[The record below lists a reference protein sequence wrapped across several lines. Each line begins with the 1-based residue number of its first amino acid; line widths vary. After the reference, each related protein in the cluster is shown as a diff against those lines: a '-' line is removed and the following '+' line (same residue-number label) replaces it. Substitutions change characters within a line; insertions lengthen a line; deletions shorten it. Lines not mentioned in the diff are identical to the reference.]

1 MGRPI
6 DPTKDRLDLAARL
19 ALRGVGYVEPNP
31 LVGCVLTQGS
41 GDGERVIGMGH
52 HRVFGGLHAEREAL
66 ANARSRGEGTRGA
79 TAYVTLEPCCHYG
92 KQPPC
97 TEALIEAGVGRVVYA
112 ARDPNPEAAGG
123 ARVLEDAGVEVFFT
137 DASPL
142 ASGLADPF
150 IKRLRTGMPWV
161 IAKWAQTLDGRA
173 ATRAGQ
179 SQWISSDRSRRRVH
193 KLRSR
198 VDAVITGMGTVRA
211 DDPMLNARG
220 VGKVRRVA
228 KRCVVDGDLELPIGS
243 KLVQTARE
251 IPVIACCKREWATSA
266 WVMERRTPLEDAGVL
281 VLPVR
286 SDNRYIDLDVML
298 KALAEVYGVATAML
312 EAGPGLLGA
321 FFDADLVDEAVVYVA
336 PVLLGDEQALAVA
349 TGRVVPSLDAGR
361 NFRLVSVKRVGDD
374 VELVYRRSIAHL

>member
-1 MGRPI
+1 MTRPI
-6 DPTKDRLDLAARL
+6 NPTKHFLDLAARQ
-19 ALRGVGYVEPNP
+19 AIRGFGLVEPNP

-41 GDGERVIGMGH
+41 GPDERVIGLGH
-52 HRVFGGLHAEREAL
+52 HTRFGDPHAEREAL
-66 ANARSRGEGTRGA
+66 ASARRQNNNPRGS
-79 TAYVTLEPCCHYG
+79 TAYVTLEPCCHHG

-97 TEALIEAGVGRVVYA
+97 TDALIEAGVARVVYA
-112 ARDPNPEAAGG
+112 SRDPNPEAAGG
-123 ARVLEDAGVEVFFT
+123 AEVLQRAGVETYAT

-150 IKRLRTGMPWV
+150 VKRLRTGMPWV

-179 SQWISSDRSRRRVH
+179 SQWISSQRSRRRVH
-193 KLRSR
+193 ALRSR

-211 DDPMLNARG
+211 DDPQLNARDARHL
-220 VGKVRRVA
+220 RRTA
-228 KRCVVDGDLELPIGS
+228 ARCVVDGELELPLGS
-243 KLVQTARE
+243 RLVRTARE
-251 IPVIACCKREWATSA
+251 IPVIACCKREWATSE
-266 WVMERRTPLEDAGVL
+266 WVMERRRPLEAAGVQ
-281 VLPVR
+281 VMPVR
-286 SDNRYIDLDVML
+286 SDNRHIDLDLMLGALWNDFGYATVM
-298 KALAEVYGVATAML
+298 V

-374 VELVYRRSIAHL
+374 IELVYRKSIDHL